1 MNSIVNLLGE
11 TIKVVKLLKKI
22 CYSKNEI
29 ILTLFFTDG
38 SNNCKMVAV

>member
-1 MNSIVNLLGE
+1 MNSLVNLLGE

-29 ILTLFFTDG
+29 ILTWFFTDS